1 MELVTRCSLLPGIPA
16 PVRQLVICSKNDV
29 LPWCCA
35 RHQGLEDEETFPALL
50 ELQPSRPTNKDSAM
64 GYAAAQAEAKCCGDP
79 KAGCS
84 SSAWLSQEGSPE
96 VTSDPGVKG

>member
-1 MELVTRCSLLPGIPA
+1 MMFYHGAVLGTRDWKMKKHFLRSWSCS
-16 PVRQLVICSKNDV
+16 
-29 LPWCCA
+29 
-35 RHQGLEDEETFPALL
+35 
-50 ELQPSRPTNKDSAM
+50 SRPTNKDSAM